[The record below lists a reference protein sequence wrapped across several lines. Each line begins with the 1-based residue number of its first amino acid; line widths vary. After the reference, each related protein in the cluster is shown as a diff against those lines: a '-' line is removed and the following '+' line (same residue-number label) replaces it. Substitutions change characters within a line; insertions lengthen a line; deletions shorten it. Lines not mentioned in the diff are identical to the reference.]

1 MPEQW
6 HTAKPGKMSL
16 QRSWKRLRN
25 KLSASLTV
33 RAFLCRVK
41 EYQRAT
47 LFARQP
53 EALKPVIVVRFV
65 NGKHKTEMLQQA
77 KRLKGA
83 DIYINEHLTKKNADI
98 ARHARILRKEKKIQ
112 ATWTRNGKVLIRLN
126 GISEEA
132 KVVVIRELKDLDQYK

>member
-1 MPEQW
+1 M
-6 HTAKPGKMSL
+6 
-16 QRSWKRLRN
+16 
-25 KLSASLTV
+25 
-33 RAFLCRVK
+33 K

-77 KRLKGA
+77 KRLKGS
-83 DIYINEHLTKKNADI
+83 DVYINVHLTKKNADI
-98 ARHARILRKEKKIQ
+98 TRHACIPRKEKKIQ

-126 GISEEA
+126 GTPEEA
-132 KVVVIRELKDLDQYK
+132 KVVTVREMKDLDQYK